1 MSRRNVF
8 VWFGFKSVKT
18 ANSPL
23 ERIWCKTAFPSPS
36 TTCTAPCECFFCVAD
51 WHALTDSLDTGDVAG
66 LTREMVIDW
75 LSVGVDPDKVTLFV
89 QSVLPQ
95 HAELHLVLSMVTP
108 LPWVER
114 CPTFKDKL
122 EQLNGEE
129 SSSYG
134 LLGYPVLQTSDI
146 VIYKANWVPVGE
158 DQLPHLELAREIVR
172 RYNYTFGEVFPEPQ
186 ALLTETPK
194 LPGLDG
200 RKMSKSYRNSILLS
214 DDEETLRKKV
224 NSMITDP
231 ARIRATDPGHP
242 DICTVFAY
250 HQIYSRDGIEE
261 IRSKCEAGTVGCTK
275 CKGMLADHLV
285 EALAPIWK
293 KREELTARPQWIDD
307 VLAAGIERARKVC
320 KATMAEVRS
329 SMGLYG
335 S

>member
-1 MSRRNVF
+1 MARERVLSGMRPSGQLHLGHWEGVLKN
-8 VWFGFKSVKT
+8 WVK
-18 ANSPL
+18 L
-23 ERIWCKTAFPSPS
+23 QERF
-36 TTCTAPCECFFCVAD
+36 ECFFFVAD
-51 WHALTDSLDTGDVAG
+51 WHALTDSLDTSEVAT

-75 LSVGVDPDKVTLFV
+75 LSAGVDPEKVTLFV
-89 QSVLPQ
+89 QSVLHQ

-122 EQLNGEE
+122 EQLVGEE

-172 RYNYTFGEVFPEPQ
+172 RYNHTFGEVFPEPQ

-231 ARIRATDPGHP
+231 ARIRATDKGHP
-242 DICTVFAY
+242 DVCTVFAY
-250 HQIYSRDGIEE
+250 HQIYSSDRIDE

-275 CKGMLADHLV
+275 CKQALADRLV
-285 EALAPIWK
+285 EALTPIWT
-293 KREELTARPQWIDD
+293 KREELTARPQWIDE
-307 VLAAGIERARKVC
+307 VLASGIERARKVC
-320 KATMAEVRS
+320 EATMAEVRS